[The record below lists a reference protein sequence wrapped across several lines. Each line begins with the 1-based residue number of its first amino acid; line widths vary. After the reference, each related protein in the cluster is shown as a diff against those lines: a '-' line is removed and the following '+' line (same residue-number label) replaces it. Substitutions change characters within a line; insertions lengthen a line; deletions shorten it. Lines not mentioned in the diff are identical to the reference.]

1 MGESGRACALT
12 ENITATAA
20 QAKIEAFLAIRLIFH
35 PRNAIIR
42 KRDFEQR
49 CKYSWLTTDLQL
61 TFHPLVFGGEL
72 NRQRQARLL
81 SSINTTKHVSD
92 LQKLA
97 WFGGLAGPTMSC
109 MCHLRCP
116 SIRQRSGSLF
126 DGLGQGSKS
135 CGPPRAIEANRC

>member
-81 SSINTTKHVSD
+81 SSINTTKHVGD
-92 LQKLA
+92 LQKTPIK
-97 WFGGLAGPTMSC
+97 GL
-109 MCHLRCP
+109 
-116 SIRQRSGSLF
+116 
-126 DGLGQGSKS
+126 
-135 CGPPRAIEANRC
+135 PRAATAAACLVRRPSRTDNVLHVPS